1 MTETTTQTAVLTGA
15 ANQYLT
21 FVLGDEEYGLDIL
34 KVQEIKGYSKVTPIP
49 DSPRYVQGVM
59 NLRGTVVP
67 VVCLRGKFAMGE
79 VPNEEESVFIVVT
92 VHDKLTGL
100 LVDAVS
106 DVLSIHV
113 EDIQPAPELS
123 KGVDSNYISGIG
135 CIGERLITL
144 LDIEEV
150 LGADILT

>member
-21 FVLGDEEYGLDIL
+21 FLLGDEEYGLDIL

-67 VVCLRGKFAMGE
+67 VVCLRGKFSMGE

-92 VHDKLTGL
+92 VYDKLTGL

-106 DVLSIHV
+106 DVLSIRV
-113 EDIQPAPELS
+113 EEIQPAPELS
-123 KGVDSNYISGIG
+123 QGEDSNYISGIG
-135 CIGERLITL
+135 CCGERLITL

-150 LGADILT
+150 LGRDILS